1 MAFQL
6 PRRSASGTGKGGI
19 AGAGA
24 GAGAGASAEVRH
36 EQNKLKKVQNS
47 KAYLITRPL
56 VKLQP

>member
-1 MAFQL
+1 VVFQL
-6 PRRSASGTGKGGI
+6 PGRSATGTGKGGI
-19 AGAGA
+19 AGA

>member
-1 MAFQL
+1 VAFQL
-6 PRRSASGTGKGGI
+6 PGRSASGTGKGGV
-19 AGAGA
+19 A

-36 EQNKLKKVQNS
+36 EQNKLKKEQNS

>member
-1 MAFQL
+1 VAFH
-6 PRRSASGTGKGGI
+6 PGRSDSGIGKGGI
-19 AGAGA
+19 VGA

-47 KAYLITRPL
+47 RACLITPPL

>member
-1 MAFQL
+1 MAFQPPEKL
-6 PRRSASGTGKGGI
+6 ASGIGKGGI
-19 AGAGA
+19 A